1 MSQKRF
7 IENNQLVLK
16 NIYNDK
22 QNVKKL
28 QQIPKTPEQKP
39 FEPKNF
45 KSLKVNKSPTP
56 SKTHKH
62 KKFLLLSNNAIGGD

>member
-1 MSQKRF
+1 MSLNRF

-28 QQIPKTPEQKP
+28 QQIPKTPKQKP
-39 FEPKNF
+39 FEPKN
-45 KSLKVNKSPTP
+45 LR
-56 SKTHKH
+56 
-62 KKFLLLSNNAIGGD
+62 A